1 MEELVTATVRGVA
14 QGSLYALLGLGFVIV
29 YKGTR
34 VVNFAQPVLMIL
46 GAYFPS
52 AFAVDRG
59 VPFPL
64 AALAAIAAT
73 ALVAIAVERIAMRP
87 MVGQP
92 PFAAAMV
99 TVGVFL
105 ALQVVAGDLI
115 GLEQRQVGDPWGLD
129 QSTIAGVSVFHN
141 DVARIAIAIAVVGAL
156 GAFFKYSRWGL
167 AIRATAF
174 SQETSL
180 AQGVPVGRMFAL
192 SWALAGM
199 LAAIAG
205 MLVGTGGGGIGQSTP
220 P

>member
-1 MEELVTATVRGVA
+1 MEELLTATVRGVA

-46 GAYFPS
+46 GAYFTS

-64 AALAAIAAT
+64 AVLAAIAVT
-73 ALVAIAVERIAMRP
+73 ALLAIVVERVAMRP
-87 MVGQP
+87 MVGKP
-92 PFAAAMV
+92 PFAAATV

-129 QSTIAGVSVFHN
+129 RTTIAGLDVYDN
-141 DVARIAIAIAVVGAL
+141 DIARIAIAIVVVVAL
-156 GAFFKYSRWGL
+156 GAFFKYARWGL
-167 AIRATAF
+167 AMR
-174 SQETSL
+174 
-180 AQGVPVGRMFAL
+180 
-192 SWALAGM
+192 
-199 LAAIAG
+199 
-205 MLVGTGGGGIGQSTP
+205 
-220 P
+220 